1 MKGFATAWILLFLT
15 LGGRGTQEFTELA
28 SERCFYGAAL
38 QLFYNPMGER
48 RNVLNTCPLLICSA
62 SRPVTQTDTSLW
74 FSIFGIVHEDRVS
87 LEEMSL
93 LIIPLFILL
102 DSEEHMR
109 NFSILSKTSFWFH
122 KTASISLF
130 NRLLPFMAMNQRRE
144 MENTHFG
151 HLVYSPCPASWQCR
165 FLPNN
170 MHLSS
175 LSCPVL
181 SFF

>member
-28 SERCFYGAAL
+28 FERCFYGAAL

-48 RNVLNTCPLLICSA
+48 RNVLNTCPLPICSA

-122 KTASISLF
+122 KAASISLF
-130 NRLLPFMAMNQRRE
+130 NRLLPFMAMNQRSWRWK
-144 MENTHFG
+144 TPI
-151 HLVYSPCPASWQCR
+151 LAILSIPPALLRDNAGFCLTICIWV
-165 FLPNN
+165 LY
-170 MHLSS
+170 
-175 LSCPVL
+175 PVQ
-181 SFF
+181 F